1 MYSNI
6 NLPETNKVFFS
17 VDVPSHLAHY
27 TRGSAFIS
35 ICEKGELWAGR
46 PDQMNDFKE
55 QFHAIEKF
63 LELARKKK
71 DAAISEAEDEVVEY
85 YELLENDDVIDYVI
99 AEMPNYVISL
109 TSEPDLLSQW
119 RAYCPRSGG
128 YSISIPT
135 GHLNTAGNEQ
145 AFAIMPCVYKEEEV
159 DIILTEILDFHDGK
173 FRAMIAEGST
183 AAQAY
188 DEVKNSM
195 FGLVAFYGIYIKHE
209 SFQEEREWRLAYLNR
224 AHVDPARLVF
234 IEGEDG
240 VRVFYKF
247 KLKTGLCDPATA
259 KPEFFVMVGPNARSK
274 AAQEPAELVLEKLV
288 GVGKANVYATSSTFR

>member
-1 MYSNI
+1 MYSNVR
-6 NLPETNKVFFS
+6 LPRTNKIFFS

-35 ICEKGELWAGR
+35 ICENGELWAGR
-46 PDQMNDFKE
+46 PNQMNDFKE

-71 DAAISEAEDEVVEY
+71 GAAISEGEDEVVEY
-85 YELLENDDVIDYVI
+85 YELLENDDVVDYVI

-135 GHLNTAGNEQ
+135 DHLNAAGNEQ

-159 DIILTEILDFHDGK
+159 NVILTEILDLYDEI
-173 FRAMIAEGST
+173 FRVMIASGV
-183 AAQAY
+183 AVPKAY
-188 DEVKNSM
+188 DEIKDSM
-195 FGLVAFYGIYIKHE
+195 FGLVAFYGTFIKHE
-209 SFQEEREWRLAYLNR
+209 SFQEEKEWRLAYLNR
-224 AHVDPARLVF
+224 THVDPKRLVF

-240 VRVFYKF
+240 IRVFYKF
-247 KLKTGLCDPATA
+247 KLKTDLCDPATA
-259 KPEFFVMVGPNARSK
+259 KPEFFVMVGPNARIK

-288 GVGKANVYATSSTFR
+288 GVGNAHVFATSSTYR